1 MTGEERKAA
10 IVEAAI
16 RLFSAKGFRGTTTRE
31 LAAAVGVTEPILY
44 QHFATKRDLYRA
56 IIESSMRP
64 EHKDPD
70 PQLEAARAAEDDRA
84 FFMRMGDL
92 LLAWYEDQPQMVRL
106 LFFSALEGHELSD
119 LFFEHKVVAYYQLL
133 TEYLTRRMEKKAFRT
148 ADPLVAA
155 RAFTGMITHQGLL
168 MTVWQCH
175 ALAGNRQEVLEEFV
189 RIFLK
194 GIKQRR
200 SKTA

>member
-44 QHFATKRDLYRA
+44 QHFATKRDLYSA

-64 EHKDPD
+64 LHNEPD
-70 PQLEAARAAEDDRA
+70 SLMEAAKAAEDDRA
-84 FFMRMGDL
+84 FFTRMGEL
-92 LLAWYEDQPQMVRL
+92 LLTWYEEQPHMVRL

-119 LFFEHKVVAYYQLL
+119 LFFEHKVVAYYQTL
-133 TEYLTRRMEKKAFRT
+133 TEYLTRRMAKKAFRK

-168 MTVWQCH
+168 MTLWQC
-175 ALAGNRQEVLEEFV
+175 GNSTGSRQEVLEEFV
-189 RIFLK
+189 RIFLN
-194 GIKQRR
+194 GIEQRR
-200 SKTA
+200 SKT